1 MKEFTRALLVLLVMT
16 MLTGLAYPFVVT
28 KLCQLCFPAQVSGS
42 LLVAGSTVVGSA
54 LVGQKFTRPGYFHGR
69 PSASDYDASNS
80 GGSNFGPSNA
90 KYLEEV
96 GQRARQARQLNGLDV
111 GAPVPAD
118 LVLASASGLDPHIS
132 LDGAIIQVPRVARVR
147 KLSEAQV
154 RETVDK
160 LAETPFLGLTG
171 QKIVNIVQLNLAL
184 DALVTVNR

>member
-28 KLCQLCFPAQVSGS
+28 KLCQLCFPAQASGS

-132 LDGAIIQVPRVARVR
+132 LEAALIQISRVAKAR
-147 KLSEAQV
+147 KLAEAQV
-154 RETVDK
+154 SQALEK
-160 LAETPFLGLTG
+160 LAETPFLGLAG
-171 QKIVNIVQLNLAL
+171 QKRVNVIQLNLAL
-184 DALVTVNR
+184 DTLVAVR